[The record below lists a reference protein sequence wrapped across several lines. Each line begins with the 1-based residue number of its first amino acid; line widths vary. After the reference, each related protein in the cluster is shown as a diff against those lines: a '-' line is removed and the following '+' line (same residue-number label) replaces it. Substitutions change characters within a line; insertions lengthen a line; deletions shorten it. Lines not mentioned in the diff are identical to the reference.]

1 MCLIAI
7 GTWFIIGRKSEV
19 GQTEGIQNG
28 AAAAQQQRDNEKM
41 APDGNDFQ
49 PDEITPSV
57 DRDHDGTTAA
67 AAASEVAKVTII
79 VMKYRRE
86 ILFCFMLKF

>member
-1 MCLIAI
+1 MCFIAI

-28 AAAAQQQRDNEKM
+28 AAAAQQQQMDNEEKV
-41 APDGNDFQ
+41 APGGDDLQ

-57 DRDHDGTTAA
+57 DKDHDGAA
-67 AAASEVAKVTII
+67 AAANEDAKVTII
-79 VMKYRRE
+79 VMKYRE